1 MDFQNR
7 EKEFEAH
14 YKRIC
19 GKNKRL
25 ISYETEEEEEKTKKV
40 EMSNKK
46 KEQLEKELRTA
57 KCDLEAIRKSLDGDR
72 SARASGSNDQSKDIE
87 KDCSSIFEFKFH
99 KHHSSQSEKFSK
111 EKSELEAQLDS
122 KKKEIQ
128 EKQKKIFELQEKCSQ
143 MKHLEA
149 QLQEKSKRL
158 EAFNKERDF
167 LERELVATKSELSG
181 IKRTL
186 ELERQERRDLE
197 TRALSLIKDAKRKW
211 ENAEKEKIAQLNK
224 HIETQTVRITEL
236 CTSNNEMSSRLQRT
250 ECELQTANAELH
262 KLRVFQMQYKESL
275 AKTRELNRQSAQGVE
290 TKLEE
295 IAARAHNQLA
305 ELRAKLDLE
314 IAKNTDLE
322 AKLRNEQDSNHCRE
336 SRLNVA
342 LELAQ
347 NELKDCQEQLRSIQ
361 ATIPAR
367 DVEIEALKKQLQ
379 ERAKQLDNAI
389 TSEQAVA
396 TMQEQ
401 LEMSK
406 LENEQLKQQLQ
417 VIKSDLS
424 ETMINL
430 EQNETLALNLEQAT
444 QDKAALQKRLQDSLE
459 KEEEHLRKVGN
470 LEELL
475 RRLEQSVTKLEA
487 ENVILK
493 METVQPSTSRISA
506 IKTDTHLEEQM
517 GKLEQELQTMKEN
530 LNVERQT
537 AKQAQ
542 ISLWKKEKELSDANL
557 DKRIATREVKKAEEK
572 IKTLQEEKQK
582 LNEKLD
588 HAIKEKE
595 EKSRKL
601 LKELDSAKTSL
612 NDITKE
618 SSRNKMQADS
628 AQRALTQSN
637 HQIEELQSS
646 SASLRRELDAARKQS
661 RVNQDR
667 VDSLST
673 ENKRLTQITTK
684 YTEEIREL
692 ESKIE
697 KLEQEING
705 YELNTELLKET
716 CTVLEEQLTDY
727 ERLTSDHETRENI
740 LIQDKMKLQKDLEA
754 TEAKLREAQTVQNE
768 ERSLRLAAERNI
780 ERLESETSD
789 IESERNGL
797 IAQRDQYKKLVQ
809 QLNEQVENL
818 TSKCGELECDLSEM
832 KRALDVTKAETRVVK
847 EESSQHLTRVHELK
861 EMNFVLMND
870 LQNSI
875 DQGQELRMRITELE
889 SILEEMR
896 QFYQER
902 EVKAESTRQQQTK
915 LIDYL
920 QFKLEECSKKKKT
933 VCDKIL
939 GTKQKENIP
948 PSGTGMP
955 VGYRELEN
963 QLAKERAKVKTLTE
977 QLLTLKAMHASTSA
991 PSSPSAPDIKNVN
1004 YTMEPSTTSL
1014 SKRLS
1019 PQRIGHHIPHRF
1031 EVSLPMRA
1039 GKCSACLDS
1048 IQFGKRAA
1056 ICSEC
1061 QVMTHLKCA
1070 VSVPATCG
1078 LPGGF
1083 AKQFGKSWRNSEE
1096 SLSSMTASLQTLA
1109 IDQPDKPDMDACDVQ
1124 YKNNDTS
1131 VESWVKLPDRSKTC
1145 WERKYLKLE
1154 GTHLCTYDHQ
1164 PSTGMAPVNRIDLI
1178 EKSGF
1183 TVLEMV
1189 THPDVMG
1196 TAKSDIPFIFRIES
1210 NSSTTCWPTSRLDIM
1225 ALSQTDKKNW
1235 LKSLKSVTSQNINN
1249 VHKNK
1254 KYQTI
1259 LRLEKNQLD
1268 LNCAVNLTEGNVLL
1282 LGAEEGLFSY
1292 SGAKSRTLT
1301 MIRGVKR
1308 VHQLTLHP
1316 HLGIALM
1323 IAGENRQLVSCSLRQ
1338 LKSNAVAAECSRP
1351 AINTKAILTSTDS
1364 CHLYQLQGDM
1374 LCAATASH
1382 VILLK
1387 WYIEEDSGEFVGVRE
1402 LETSEPCS
1410 CAIFTQNVLI
1420 VGCNKFFQIEL
1431 ENYCVDE
1438 FPEEDDSSVKAALS
1452 GVAKLGIFPVCV
1464 LNVSLV
1470 PEKIEL
1476 LLCYN
1481 EFGMFVN
1488 ENGQRTR
1495 NIDPTWNH
1503 LPFAF
1508 AFRKPYL
1515 FIIHFSSVEIV
1526 KLNQDAYTLSTK
1538 NPERILIELSSP
1550 RYLGIA
1556 GSKGIYIATMNSFLE
1571 VLKIEGSSNIPELNG
1586 SLTSLD
1592 TLDQEDES
1600 SSEFSF
1606 TSSLMEAL
1614 DSQGKKVHFTGVSK
1628 Y

>member
-1 MDFQNR
+1 MR
-7 EKEFEAH
+7 MP
-14 YKRIC
+14 
-19 GKNKRL
+19 
-25 ISYETEEEEEKTKKV
+25 EEKTKR
-40 EMSNKK
+40 S
-46 KEQLEKELRTA
+46 
-57 KCDLEAIRKSLDGDR
+57 EA
-72 SARASGSNDQSKDIE
+72 
-87 KDCSSIFEFKFH
+87 
-99 KHHSSQSEKFSK
+99 FSK
-111 EKSELEAQLDS
+111 E
-122 KKKEIQ
+122 
-128 EKQKKIFELQEKCSQ
+128 
-143 MKHLEA
+143 
-149 QLQEKSKRL
+149 
-158 EAFNKERDF
+158 RDM
-167 LERELVATKSELSG
+167 LERELVSTRSEITG

-211 ENAEKEKIAQLNK
+211 ENAEKDKTTQLNK
-224 HIETQTVRITEL
+224 HIEAQTVRITEL

-250 ECELQTANAELH
+250 ECELKTANAELH
-262 KLRVFQMQYKESL
+262 KLRVFQMEYKESL
-275 AKTRELNRQSAQGVE
+275 AKTRALSRQSAQGVE

-295 IAARAHNQLA
+295 IATRAHNQLA

-314 IAKNTDLE
+314 TARNTDLE
-322 AKLRNEQDSNHCRE
+322 AKLRNEQDSNHCRQ

-367 DVEIEALKKQLQ
+367 DTEIEALKKQLQ
-379 ERAKQLDNAI
+379 ERSDQLENAMA
-389 TSEQAVA
+389 SEKRVG
-396 TMQEQ
+396 TMQEH
-401 LEMSK
+401 LERSK
-406 LENEQLKQQLQ
+406 LESEQLKQQLQ
-417 VIKSDLS
+417 VMKSDLN
-424 ETMINL
+424 ETMMNL
-430 EQNETLALNLEQAT
+430 EQSENLAMNLEQAA
-444 QDKAALQKRLQDSLE
+444 QDKEALQKRLQDSLE

-475 RRLEQSVTKLEA
+475 RRLEHSVTKLEA
-487 ENVILK
+487 ENFSLK
-493 METVQPSTSRISA
+493 METVQPNVSTMPSRDVVRADS
-506 IKTDTHLEEQM
+506 HLVEETQ
-517 GKLEQELQTMKEN
+517 KLQQELQTVREG
-530 LNVERQT
+530 LNAERQT
-537 AKQAQ
+537 SKQAQ
-542 ISLWKKEKELSDANL
+542 INLWKKEKELSDANL
-557 DKRIATREVKKAEEK
+557 DKRIALREGKKAEDK

-582 LNEKLD
+582 LSEKLD
-588 HAIKEKE
+588 NKVKEEE

-601 LKELDSAKTSL
+601 LKELNSAQASL
-612 NDITKE
+612 NDITRE
-618 SSRNKMQADS
+618 SSRNKMHADS
-628 AQRALTQSN
+628 AQRALTQAN

-646 SASLRRELDAARKQS
+646 SASLRRELDAARKQARAS
-661 RVNQDR
+661 QDR
-667 VDSLST
+667 ADSLNA
-673 ENKRLTQITTK
+673 ENRRLSQKITK
-684 YTEEIREL
+684 HAEEKTEL
-692 ESKIE
+692 ESQIE
-697 KLEQEING
+697 KLEQEIKGN
-705 YELNTELLKET
+705 ELNIALLKET

-727 ERLTSDHETRENI
+727 ERLTSDHETRENM

-754 TEAKLREAQTVQNE
+754 TETKLREARTAQNE
-768 ERSLRLAAERNI
+768 ERSLKLAAERNV

-797 IAQRDQYKKLVQ
+797 IAQRDQYKKLAQ
-809 QLNEQVENL
+809 ALTMQVEDL
-818 TSKCGELECDLSEM
+818 TSRFAGMECDLSET
-832 KRALDVTKAETRVVK
+832 KRTLDVAKAEARVVK
-847 EESSQHLTRVHELK
+847 EESSQHLTRFHELK
-861 EMNFVLMND
+861 EANLALMND
-870 LQNSI
+870 LQNSV
-875 DQGQELRMRITELE
+875 DQNQELRMRISELE

-939 GTKQKENIP
+939 GTKQKENVP

-963 QLAKERAKVKTLTE
+963 QLAKERAKVKTLTD
-977 QLLTLKAMHASTSA
+977 QLLALKAVHASVSA
-991 PSSPSAPDIKNVN
+991 PSSPTAPDMKA
-1004 YTMEPSTTSL
+1004 TSYAMDHPTNLL

-1019 PQRIGHHIPHRF
+1019 PQRIGHNIPHRF
-1031 EVSLPMRA
+1031 EVGLPMRA

-1070 VSVPATCG
+1070 VNIPSNCG

-1083 AKQFGKSWRNSEE
+1083 AKQFGKNWRNSSE
-1096 SLSSMTASLQTLA
+1096 SLSTLSGSVQTLT
-1109 IDQPDKPDMDACDVQ
+1109 IDQPDKPDTEVYDTRN
-1124 YKNNDTS
+1124 KNSS
-1131 VESWVKLPDRSKTC
+1131 VRMESWVKVPERSKTC
-1145 WERKYLKLE
+1145 WERKYLRLE
-1154 GTHLCTYDHQ
+1154 GTCLCTYEHQ
-1164 PSTGMAPVNRIDLI
+1164 PSPNMAAVSRLDLTD
-1178 EKSGF
+1178 KDGF
-1183 TVLEMV
+1183 TVSETVQQPEVL
-1189 THPDVMG
+1189 G

-1210 NSSTTCWPTSRLDIM
+1210 NSPTTCWPTSRLDVM
-1225 ALSQTDKKNW
+1225 ALIQTDKRNW
-1235 LKSLKSVTSQNINN
+1235 IKALKSVTSQNLSSS
-1249 VHKNK
+1249 VYKGER
-1254 KYQTI
+1254 YQTI

-1268 LNCAVNLTEGNVLL
+1268 LNCAVHLAEENVLL

-1292 SGAKSRTLT
+1292 RGAKSRTLT
-1301 MIRGVKR
+1301 AIRGVKR

-1316 HLGIALM
+1316 HLSIALM
-1323 IAGENRQLVSCSLRQ
+1323 IAGENRQLVSCCLRQ

-1351 AINTKAILTSTDS
+1351 AINTKPVLTGTDS

-1374 LCAATASH
+1374 LCAATATH
-1382 VILLK
+1382 IILLK
-1387 WYIEEDSGEFVGVRE
+1387 WYTEEDSGEFVGVRE
-1402 LETSEPCS
+1402 LETTEPCS
-1410 CAIFTQNVLI
+1410 CAIFTQHVLI

-1431 ENYCVDE
+1431 TNYCADE

-1470 PEKIEL
+1470 PGKVEL

-1488 ENGQRTR
+1488 ENGERTR
-1495 NIDPTWNH
+1495 SVEPMWNH

-1526 KLNQDAYTLSTK
+1526 KLDRDSYTSTDK

-1550 RYLGIA
+1550 RYLGVA
-1556 GSKGIYIATMNSFLE
+1556 GSKGIYLATVNAFSLL
-1571 VLKIEGSSNIPELNG
+1571 LKVEGPSNIPELNG
-1586 SLTSLD
+1586 SFTSLD

-1614 DSQGKKVHFTGVSK
+1614 DGQGKKVHFAGGSK
-1628 Y
+1628 H